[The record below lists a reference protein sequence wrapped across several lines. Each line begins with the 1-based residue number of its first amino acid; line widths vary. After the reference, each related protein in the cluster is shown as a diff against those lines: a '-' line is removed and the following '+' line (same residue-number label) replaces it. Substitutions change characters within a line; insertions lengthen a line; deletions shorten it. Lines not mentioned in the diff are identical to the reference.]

1 MMNLRE
7 RFLFLMSLW
16 HSTVLQNEKS
26 ANITLYS
33 TLFIQ
38 STKGRLMTY
47 LIYAYMTYLIYT
59 NRVFICLILI
69 KDQDKTA
76 IKCPEY

>member
-7 RFLFLMSLW
+7 RFVFPMSFW
-16 HSTVLQNEKS
+16 HSTVLQNEKP

-33 TLFIQ
+33 TLFSQ
-38 STKGRLMTY
+38 SNKGRLMTY
-47 LIYAYMTYLIYT
+47 LIYT
-59 NRVFICLILI
+59 NRVSICLILI
-69 KDQDKTA
+69 TYQNKAT

>member
-7 RFLFLMSLW
+7 RFVFPMSFW
-16 HSTVLQNEKS
+16 HSTVLQNEKP

-33 TLFIQ
+33 TLFSQ

-47 LIYAYMTYLIYT
+47 LIYT
-59 NRVFICLILI
+59 NRVSICLILI
-69 KDQDKTA
+69 TYQNKAT